1 MEENIDR
8 NSITE
13 DRKDNSIPANMDLQP
28 APEPTSSNTADMEV
42 HHHPDLH
49 HKRKKAKEY
58 FLEFFMIFLAV
69 TLGFFA
75 ESLRE
80 SISDSNKE
88 HEYMQSLLND
98 MRTDSLKMEYTIKDN
113 LRKSNGLD
121 SLMKLSLRG
130 FSSPAN
136 RKLLYQYKNYSGFYS
151 IFRSNDATML
161 QLKNSGG
168 LRVIKKDHVA
178 DSIARYDYEVKII
191 YAAES
196 LYITATDAAVSSTHE
211 IFDYSIYYD
220 TSYYKNGAFTGRQMP
235 LLTDDPAKQKTFF
248 NKIDYEKGATDN
260 YIRNLQLRL
269 PVLKSLLKFIRQE
282 YKLE

>member
-1 MEENIDR
+1 MEETANKGNLSGD
-8 NSITE
+8 TV
-13 DRKDNSIPANMDLQP
+13 DHSIPANAGLGP
-28 APEPTSSNTADMEV
+28 VPSPNASNTADMEV

-58 FLEFFMIFLAV
+58 FLEFLMIFLAV

-88 HEYMQSLLND
+88 HEYMQSWLND

-121 SLMKLSLRG
+121 SLMKLSLHG
-130 FSSPAN
+130 FLNPAN
-136 RKLLYQYKNYSGFYS
+136 REILYQYKNYSGFYS

-191 YAAES
+191 YAAEN
-196 LYITATDAAVSSTHE
+196 LYITATDAAVNSTHE
-211 IFDYSIYYD
+211 IFDYSVYYD
-220 TSYYKNGAFTGRQMP
+220 TSYYKNGAFTGKQMP
-235 LLTDDPAKQKTFF
+235 LLTDDPAKEKLFF
-248 NKIDYEKGATDN
+248 NKINYEKGATDN

-269 PVLKSLLKFIRQE
+269 PVLKSLIKFIRQE
-282 YKLE
+282 YRLE

>member
-1 MEENIDR
+1 MEENTDR
-8 NSITE
+8 NIA
-13 DRKDNSIPANMDLQP
+13 DDKRDNSIPANMELQP

-42 HHHPDLH
+42 HHHPDVH

-88 HEYMQSLLND
+88 HECMQSLLND

-130 FSSPAN
+130 FSSPPN

-211 IFDYSIYYD
+211 IFDYSVYYD
-220 TSYYKNGAFTGRQMP
+220 TSYYKNGVFTGRQMP

-248 NKIDYEKGATDN
+248 NKIDYEKGATEN
-260 YIRNLQLRL
+260 YIRKPAAQVTCFKIAVKIY
-269 PVLKSLLKFIRQE
+269 PAGIQT
-282 YKLE
+282 